1 MHCIWCFFLMIF
13 TVYAEILIA
22 PEYSH
27 HCDLAKMNISDAWK
41 HRHLFIADELQFN
54 TVLFHSAGLSIMQL
68 LKLLRW
74 SNLRKLM
81 VCLMSDITEYRCYEL
96 TLGCLFSYLEQA
108 NALLLWAN
116 KQSCIFSS
124 RYISTCSITR
134 MMNICSSV
142 IYVIGT

>member
-1 MHCIWCFFLMIF
+1 MLYLVFLFNDLHCLCRNFNSTWIFSPLWFGKNEHLWCLKTSTSFYCWWI
-13 TVYAEILIA
+13 TVQHRVFSSCRFEYHAAAEVIKVVEFEEVDGML
-22 PEYSH
+22 
-27 HCDLAKMNISDAWK
+27 N
-41 HRHLFIADELQFN
+41 
-54 TVLFHSAGLSIMQL
+54 V
-68 LKLLRW
+68 
-74 SNLRKLM
+74 
-81 VCLMSDITEYRCYEL
+81 DITEYRCYEL

-124 RYISTCSITR
+124 RYISTCSIMR